1 VTQFNR
7 TASLVVG
14 RRGETA
20 KVLSGLR
27 ISFNV
32 TKTEGKD
39 PNTAKIQVFNLSQE
53 SRNIIRKRQEND
65 TLFVILNAGYTDG
78 DGEELVFTGNVTT
91 ISHQIIRPEV
101 ITSIEASDG
110 ANALFNTKL
119 SLSHGAGVSADT
131 ILLQILNAIPISSN
145 FQTLQYEDKSYA
157 NGFAFVGLAK
167 DALTKVTK
175 FMNLNWSIQNNE
187 IRLIPFDGDDRTKV
201 VRLSQQTGLV
211 GSPERL
217 TGSTR
222 KAQGLSKKD
231 RPGWKFTSLLQPKI
245 NPTGKIVVQSRE
257 IPVDST
263 FTVFSVTHTGDTHG
277 EQWETV
283 TEVRE

>member
-1 VTQFNR
+1 MTQFNR
-7 TASLVVG
+7 SASLVIG

-27 ISFNV
+27 IVFNV
-32 TKTEGKD
+32 TKTEGKE
-39 PNTAKIQVFNLSQE
+39 PNTAKIEVYNLSQE
-53 SRNIIRKRQEND
+53 SRNIIRMRTEND

-78 DGEELVFTGNVTT
+78 DGEELVFTGNVKS
-91 ISHQIIRPEV
+91 ISHQILRPEIV
-101 ITSIEASDG
+101 TIIEASDG
-110 ANALFNTKL
+110 ANALFSTKL
-119 SLSHGAGVSADT
+119 SISYGVGVSADT
-131 ILLQILNAIPISSN
+131 ILLQILNAIPLSSN

-157 NGFAFVGLAK
+157 HGFAFVGLAK

-201 VRLSQQTGLV
+201 VRLSSQTGLI

-222 KAQGLSKKD
+222 NAKGLSKENKS
-231 RPGWKFTSLLQPKI
+231 GWKVSSLLQPKI
-245 NPTGKIVVQSRE
+245 NPTGKIVIQSRE
-257 IPVDST
+257 IPKDST
-263 FTVFSVTHTGDTHG
+263 FTVFSVTHVGDTHG
-277 EQWETV
+277 NEWETT